1 MANWLANLLN
11 RKPETDAPSHLPEE
25 GGELSEH
32 SLDLEQQVQSLR
44 LVLEERKQTLATL
57 RVDLERERR
66 QGGVLAQEQLQAQV
80 EKIFT
85 AVSGPVAQLLTQ
97 ASLVEVEAKPVA
109 SHDILAVA
117 RRLVQGLEENGLQIE
132 GAVGG
137 QEAFDPN
144 RHDPLQAGDILRP
157 GSPVVVRLVG
167 LSYAG
172 KILRKA
178 GVTALKE

>member
-11 RKPETDAPSHLPEE
+11 RKPEMDAPSQLPEE
-25 GGELSEH
+25 SGGLSAH

-44 LVLEERKQTLATL
+44 LSLEEREQALATL
-57 RVDLERERR
+57 RAGLERERR
-66 QGGVLAQEQLQAQV
+66 QAGVLAQEQLQAQV

-85 AVSGPVAQLLTQ
+85 ALSGPVAQLLTQ
-97 ASLVEVEAKPVA
+97 AYLVEVEQKPVA
-109 SHDILAVA
+109 SRDILAVA
-117 RRLVQGLEENGLQIE
+117 RHLVQGLEENGLHVE
-132 GAVGG
+132 GVVGG

-144 RHDPLQAGDILRP
+144 RHAPLQAGDILRP

-172 KILRKA
+172 KIVRKA